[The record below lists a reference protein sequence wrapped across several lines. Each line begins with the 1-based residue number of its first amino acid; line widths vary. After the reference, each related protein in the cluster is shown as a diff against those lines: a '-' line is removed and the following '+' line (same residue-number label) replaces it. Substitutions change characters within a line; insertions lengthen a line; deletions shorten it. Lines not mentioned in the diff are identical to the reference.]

1 MQFLNELK
9 RTHHNGAL
17 RGSDAGKEVVLFG
30 WVQNYRNFGSVLFI
44 DLRDRDGITQLKFDA
59 AINEDAYQ
67 IGNQARSE
75 YVLAIRG
82 IVESRGSNINNKI
95 ATGEIEVAV
104 HQAEILNVA
113 EPPPFPIR
121 DEVDVGENLRLKYRF
136 LDLRRAPLQ
145 KAMRTRSQVNSIV
158 RNYLVDNGFIEFET
172 PILTKATPEG
182 ARDYLVP
189 SRVHP
194 GHFYA
199 LPQSPQIFK
208 QLLAAVSGFERYF
221 QICRCFRD
229 EDLRAERQP
238 EFTQID
244 MEVAF
249 ATPEDIYEIVEGML
263 EVVFKK
269 IKGLDIPRPFP
280 RMTFDEAMNRYG
292 SDKPDVRFGLELVDL
307 SAIAKNSGFS
317 VFKQAVD
324 NGGSVRAIRVPKSA
338 IQNLPSQD
346 YSRGQIDKLAKVVA
360 PYGAKGLAWAKIKKD
375 GEWNSPIS
383 KFLSTD
389 EQAQIAS
396 TLGLEEGDMAFF
408 VADKNKVVYAALGAL
423 RLHLGAEL
431 GLIDANQYAFLWVVD
446 FPSFEYDDRD
456 GRWYAMH
463 HPFTSPRDQDVQ
475 YMESDPG
482 RVYAKAYDVVLN
494 GYEIGGGSIRI
505 HRREV
510 QQAMFRTL
518 GLSDEE
524 TKNKFGFL
532 LDALT
537 YGTPP
542 HGGLAIGMDRLI
554 MLLVGTSSIRD
565 VIAFPK
571 TLKAACLMTQAPSVV
586 DPAQLAE
593 VHVKTDVKGDEEV
606 LFENPEEN

>member
-1 MQFLNELK
+1 MKFLSELK

-17 RGSDAGKEVVLFG
+17 RNSDVGQEVVLFG

-44 DLRDRDGITQLKFDA
+44 DLRDRDGITQLRFDPS
-59 AINEDAYQ
+59 ISEEAYN

-75 YVLAIRG
+75 YVIAVRG
-82 IVESRGSNINNKI
+82 IVESRGSNANLKI
-95 ATGEIEVAV
+95 PTGEIEVAI

-136 LDLRRAPLQ
+136 LDLRRSPLQ
-145 KAMRTRSQVNSIV
+145 KAMRTRSQVNSLV
-158 RNYLVDNGFIEFET
+158 RNYLVNQGFIEFET

-263 EVVFKK
+263 EIVFKE
-269 IKGLDIPRPFP
+269 IKGLEIPRPFP

-307 SAIAKNSGFS
+307 SDLSQNSGFS
-317 VFKQAVD
+317 VFQQAVAS
-324 NGGSVRAIRVPKSA
+324 GGSVRAIRVPKSA
-338 IQNLPSQD
+338 INNLPTKD
-346 YSRGQIDKLAKVVA
+346 YSRGQIDKLSKVVA
-360 PYGAKGLAWAKIKKD
+360 PYGAKGLAWAKIKEG
-375 GEWNSPIS
+375 GEWNSPIA
-383 KFLSTD
+383 KFLSAQ
-389 EQAQIAS
+389 EQAEITS
-396 TLGLEEGDMAFF
+396 RLGLEEGDMAFF
-408 VADKNKVVYAALGAL
+408 VADKNKVVFAALGAL

-431 GLIDANQYAFLWVVD
+431 QLIDQNAYAFLWVVD

-463 HPFTSPRDQDVQ
+463 HPFTSPRDEDIQ

-518 GLSDEE
+518 GLSEEE

-532 LDALT
+532 LEALT
-537 YGTPP
+537 FGTPP

-571 TLKAACLMTQAPSVV
+571 TLKAGCLMTQAPSVV
-586 DPAQLAE
+586 EEAQLAE
-593 VHVKTDVKGDEEV
+593 VHVKTNVKGEIKAE
-606 LFENPEEN
+606 FENPED